1 MVCRHR
7 YRRYKRLTEYE
18 LPEEQELLK
27 WKLQT
32 SKKGGCQGQS
42 CRPGQ
47 LGTYSMELGTFQTNC
62 PCLAQN
68 TECDAACTC
77 APPGTECQA
86 GEGCANRAASMRRVL
101 QLGKDVQEID
111 SWGLDCYTRKNIH
124 DGRTCRYNLH
134 IVCPPVVLHEQC
146 MCIYTSRQPNP
157 APA

>member
-1 MVCRHR
+1 MS
-7 YRRYKRLTEYE
+7 RRYKRLTEYE
-18 LPEEQELLK
+18 LPEEQALLK

-42 CRPGQ
+42 CKPGQ
-47 LGTYSMELGTFQTNC
+47 LGTYSMELGAFQTKC

-77 APPGTECQA
+77 APPGNEA
-86 GEGCANRAASMRRVL
+86 GAAQGCANRAASMRRVL

-124 DGRTCRYNLH
+124 DGKTRSDQRF
-134 IVCPPVVLHEQC
+134 VW
-146 MCIYTSRQPNP
+146 TSVTVHRDCTSAHSTQES
-157 APA
+157 